1 MKRIL
6 SFILAAAMLFCLA
19 ACTPVSKDSIEPAV
33 YRLEDEQYPRL
44 SLRDDGT
51 FSLVYT
57 VMASRVSKGT
67 YSVSDRILKLECE
80 DGTVYCFDVKSK
92 ALEFNAELSD
102 EFVKV
107 YEEEPDFVD
116 GTTFELWRT
125 YD

>member
-6 SFILAAAMLFCLA
+6 SFILAAAMLLCLA

-51 FSLVYT
+51 FFLVYT
-57 VMASRVSKGT
+57 VMASRISKGT
-67 YSVSDRILKLECE
+67 YSVSDRILRLECE
-80 DGTVYCFDVKSK
+80 DGTVYCFDVKRE

-107 YEEEPDFVD
+107 YEEEPDFTQ